1 LHLCAPPDGDLDV
14 SLGGQI
20 GTKTAATFHK
30 LRGVYQKDDLSQE
43 SNRFLAAKSER
54 FCLYKNDSV

>member
-1 LHLCAPPDGDLDV
+1 METWMFL
-14 SLGGQI
+14 S
-20 GTKTAATFHK
+20 AANRDKNSRTFNK